1 MSLNHVG
8 GVSLISEEEPGGHLV
23 SPPPV
28 QGPGPVPQLV
38 EVFLAWPGDEEVQVS
53 EEQGVT
59 QQQTHGGGVVAP
71 RRKQLIIPGHSLHT
85 CNPVPIAKLKMGAFT
100 MVNGV

>member
-1 MSLNHVG
+1 MLLLNNSLWRYTFLHLEKSQELIKLSLNHVG

-71 RRKQLIIPGHSLHT
+71 RRK
-85 CNPVPIAKLKMGAFT
+85 
-100 MVNGV
+100 

>member
-1 MSLNHVG
+1 MLLLNNSLWSLHFSSFGKSQELIKLSLNHVG

-38 EVFLAWPGDEEVQVS
+38 EVFLAWPGDEEVEVP

-59 QQQTHGGGVVAP
+59 QQQTHGGGVV
-71 RRKQLIIPGHSLHT
+71 
-85 CNPVPIAKLKMGAFT
+85 
-100 MVNGV
+100 